1 MADINYEVISASEYE
16 KRTRGRGRGRR
27 SRYSSLGK
35 EAESLKEGQVV
46 AMKGSKNQVVSVR
59 NYFKR
64 NHGDGFQVRSV
75 ASVDGNYD
83 IYIQRPGKK

>member
-1 MADINYEVISASEYE
+1 MAQLDYEVISNTEYE

-27 SRYSSLGK
+27 SRYTTLGQ
-35 EAESLKEGQVV
+35 EAQKLKEGQVV

-64 NHGDGFQVRSV
+64 NHGDEFTVRSV
-75 ASVDGNYD
+75 AGDEGTYD
-83 IYIQRPGKK
+83 IYVSRA